1 MVIVAHLANVL
12 GDIRHAGTDGLC
24 RQVARLDPEIKE
36 QANPGGTDSRE
47 QGMDMIGF

>member
-12 GDIRHAGTDGLC
+12 GDIRHAGNDGLC

-47 QGMDMIGF
+47 QV